1 MSTNVKHCAAEEAVV
16 YLQLTL
22 ICDTRV
28 RGASTPHRC
37 TRPLAR
43 KEKFWETTSPRPCQ
57 PADCTPPPPSPPVPI
72 HCVQF
77 ASMAMAWHLRCDVH
91 QPATRRQANIH
102 LVNVMFVARLGSV
115 YASNLYFV
123 SQHLFIVGNKYLKYW
138 NQNYPLKVSE
148 TLKMKQ
154 CFNASVLKSRSKF
167 L

>member
-1 MSTNVKHCAAEEAVV
+1 MIHGSEVPPPRTAAPGHWREKRNSGKQHRPALVS
-16 YLQLTL
+16 LQT
-22 ICDTRV
+22 
-28 RGASTPHRC
+28 AP
-37 TRPLAR
+37 
-43 KEKFWETTSPRPCQ
+43 
-57 PADCTPPPPSPPVPI
+57 PPPPSSPVPI